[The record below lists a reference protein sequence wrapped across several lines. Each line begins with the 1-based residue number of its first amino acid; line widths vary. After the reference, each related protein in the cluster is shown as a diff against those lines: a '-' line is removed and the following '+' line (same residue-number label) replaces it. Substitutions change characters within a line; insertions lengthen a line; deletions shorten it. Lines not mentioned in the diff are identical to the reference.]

1 MLVPLDHT
9 ASTAYDIEISD
20 DAGNGADGE
29 KVVDV
34 AEFAVKV
41 KRVLN
46 EPSYHR
52 VTERVAESMPHFGG
66 AQAAA
71 KRMEER
77 VLARRRFPTREPQGA
92 HVVSLPAVRSR
103 KFGYAPVG

>member
-1 MLVPLDHT
+1 LLVPLDHT
-9 ASTAYDIEISD
+9 ASTAYDIAISD
-20 DAGNGADGE
+20 DAGNGADCE

-52 VTERVAESMPHFGG
+52 VTERVAESMRHFGG
-66 AQAAA
+66 AQG
-71 KRMEER
+71 
-77 VLARRRFPTREPQGA
+77 RRKA
-92 HVVSLPAVRSR
+92 
-103 KFGYAPVG
+103 Y